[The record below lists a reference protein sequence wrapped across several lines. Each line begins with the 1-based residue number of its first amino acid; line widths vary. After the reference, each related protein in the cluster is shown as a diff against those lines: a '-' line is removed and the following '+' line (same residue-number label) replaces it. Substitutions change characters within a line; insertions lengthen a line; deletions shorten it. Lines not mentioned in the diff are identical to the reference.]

1 MKAFP
6 IKDFPDYYIT
16 DTGDVYSRQ
25 SYRNPNGRIRKI
37 KPSVVK
43 NGYLRI
49 CLYDKNHKKHLC
61 FIHRLVAEA
70 FVPNLHNKYEVNHID
85 GNKQNNTVSNLEWVT
100 RSENILHAYKV
111 LGKKPNCPNINKLGK
126 ESTRAVIVQQIKDN
140 KVIAEFYGAREA
152 SRITGIHRNSIYQ
165 CCQGKY
171 KTGGGYIWKYKNNA

>member
-16 DTGDVYSRQ
+16 DTGDVYSRTT
-25 SYRNPNGRIRKI
+25 GRFI
-37 KPSVVK
+37 KMKLSLAK
-43 NGYLRI
+43 SGYLRVQV
-49 CLYDKNHKKHLC
+49 CRNHKKYIKLV
-61 FIHRLVAEA
+61 HRLVAET
-70 FVPNLHNKYEVNHID
+70 FIPNPENKCEVNHID
-85 GNKQNNTVSNLEWVT
+85 GNKQNNNVENLEWVT

-111 LGKKPNCPNINKLGK
+111 LGKKPNCPNTNKLGK

-140 KVIAEFYGAREA
+140 KVIAEFYGVREA

-171 KTGGGYIWKYKNNA
+171 KTAGGYVWKYKNNACF